1 MIAFIDPFSRGLSHV
16 PVNVGLLEAAL
27 LASPE
32 KWAVVAA
39 EKEHLTA
46 MLDLLDDGLRS
57 RVRQAIEIFPPP
69 TDTAFSG
76 RLRPDL
82 ASFRTLLAQC
92 DRGSTL
98 VVGALEPATLVALRI
113 ALVGRRRTID
123 RIAAVLHGNAAQIAG
138 WRARNPF
145 VRLTQLREAM
155 GWAPPDTRFVVL
167 ESSIRQALLEAA
179 PELSGRLHVVPHP
192 LPLAETRSSS
202 DAAQSQEPARTGRL
216 KIAFLGG
223 AYPNKGFAAYLALAK
238 TLMVRKGNAFEFQA
252 IGWLPPQSAALDMS
266 CLSLRPAP
274 HKIDRAQFV
283 AALSGID
290 YVCMPYDPG
299 AYRFSASGTLLDAI
313 AHAKPVLAI
322 RTPMLDDLRRDFG
335 DIGEFGDS
343 IEGLCDSMES
353 LPATGTSERYKL
365 QVANLSRIAASR
377 SPVVVAAAL
386 VSLWAGP

>member
-32 KWAVVAA
+32 KSATVAA
-39 EKEHLTA
+39 ENEHLAA

-57 RVRQAIEIFPPP
+57 RVRQAIEIVPPAP
-69 TDTAFSG
+69 DTAFTG
-76 RLRPDL
+76 RLRADL
-82 ASFRTLLAQC
+82 VSFRTLLAQC
-92 DRGSTL
+92 DRTTTL
-98 VVGALEPATLVALRI
+98 VVGALEPATLYALRVALM
-113 ALVGRRRTID
+113 GRRRTID
-123 RIAAVLHGNAAQIAG
+123 RIAAILHGNAAQIAG

-145 VRLTQLREAM
+145 VRLTQLRAAL

-167 ESSIRQALLEAA
+167 ESSIRRALLEAA

-192 LPLAETRSSS
+192 LPLAEARSSS
-202 DAAQSQEPARTGRL
+202 DAAQPREPAGTGGL

-223 AYPNKGFAAYLALAK
+223 AYPNKGFAAFLTLARAL
-238 TLMVRKGNAFEFQA
+238 KGRRGDAFEFQA
-252 IGWLPPQSAALDMS
+252 IGWLPPQSAGLDMS
-266 CLSLRPAP
+266 SLSLRPAP

-283 AALSGID
+283 TALSGVD

-343 IEGLCDSMES
+343 IEDLCNCIES
-353 LPATGTSERYKL
+353 LPTAGTAERYKL

-377 SPVVVAAAL
+377 SPVFVAAAL
-386 VSLWAGP
+386 DALWAGP